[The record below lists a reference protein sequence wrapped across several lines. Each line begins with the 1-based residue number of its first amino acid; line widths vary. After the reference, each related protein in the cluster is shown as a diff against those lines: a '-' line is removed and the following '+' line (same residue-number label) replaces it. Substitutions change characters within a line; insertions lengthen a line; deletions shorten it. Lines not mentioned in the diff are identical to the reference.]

1 MSGIPVGVRWCHGA
15 ESEGVRHVGHA
26 GWSLAAS
33 GFREQRRRDGGRE
46 RGSRDVSVKGL
57 PARRFHGI
65 MSVYERI
72 NERSGLL

>member
-1 MSGIPVGVRWCHGA
+1 MSGMPVGVRRPQG
-15 ESEGVRHVGHA
+15 
-26 GWSLAAS
+26 S
-33 GFREQRRRDGGRE
+33 GNKGDAMGGRE
-46 RGSRDVSVKGL
+46 RGSRDASVKGL